1 MHVKLNEG
9 LEVLGSDDQSET
21 NSQYCGVFEGSS
33 VRSVA
38 LPQTLKAIKSGA
50 FKSCKNLN
58 TVTLPPLVES
68 LDEACFQ
75 DSGLQSVFIPRN
87 VKTMGK
93 NTFYKCEALKSVIFL
108 DNALLQELPEK
119 SFAKTAVQNIT
130 LPSGL
135 RVVGSGAF
143 QSCLALKRVQL
154 NDGLETLGEN
164 CFMNTG
170 LAGVDVPRSVREVG
184 DGAFW
189 KCKGLAHAN
198 IPRDGGL
205 RRIGLR
211 AFSETALESFQAPD
225 GLAELAQSAF
235 SKCAL
240 LRRAVLNSGLRA
252 LGTQDYMDGGKWYC
266 GAFED
271 SGLREVVFPDTLQVI
286 EYGTFRGCAE
296 LCEVRLPGGLLAIG
310 DGAFY

>member
-1 MHVKLNEG
+1 M
-9 LEVLGSDDQSET
+9 
-21 NSQYCGVFEGSS
+21 
-33 VRSVA
+33 
-38 LPQTLKAIKSGA
+38 
-50 FKSCKNLN
+50 
-58 TVTLPPLVES
+58 
-68 LDEACFQ
+68 
-75 DSGLQSVFIPRN
+75 
-87 VKTMGK
+87 
-93 NTFYKCEALKSVIFL
+93 
-108 DNALLQELPEK
+108 
-119 SFAKTAVQNIT
+119 QNIT

-225 GLAELAQSAF
+225 GLAELA
-235 SKCAL
+235 
-240 LRRAVLNSGLRA
+240 
-252 LGTQDYMDGGKWYC
+252 
-266 GAFED
+266 
-271 SGLREVVFPDTLQVI
+271 
-286 EYGTFRGCAE
+286 
-296 LCEVRLPGGLLAIG
+296 
-310 DGAFY
+310 